1 MAEFVKLKD
10 LCLQICDGEHNT
22 VIDDP
27 MGDSYLLSA
36 KNIKNGFLTI
46 EQEQERVISKAELD
60 RINKRIK
67 LEKYDVLLTSVGTVG
82 ETAIILDDE
91 INYVFQRSV
100 AIFKPNPDKILPEYL
115 YYIFRSKDFKE
126 YLTMNTTGAAQPC
139 LFLGFLQNI
148 KVELVEMDKQI
159 AICNAL
165 RPFMKQ
171 IDLLRKQEK
180 TLEKEFEMFLPRI
193 MSGET
198 LIP

>member
-1 MAEFVKLKD
+1 
-10 LCLQICDGEHNT
+10 
-22 VIDDP
+22 
-27 MGDSYLLSA
+27 MGDCYLLSA

-46 EQEQERVISKAELD
+46 EPEQERIISKDELE

-82 ETAIILDDE
+82 ETAIILDDN

-100 AIFKPNPDKILPEYL
+100 AIFKPNPEKILPEYL

-126 YLTMNTTGAAQPC
+126 YLIMNTTGAAQPC

-148 KVELVEMDKQI
+148 KVELVEMEKQI

-165 RPFMKQ
+165 RPFIKQ
-171 IDLLRKQEK
+171 INLLRKQGN

-193 MSGET
+193 MSGKLEV
-198 LIP
+198 

>member
-1 MAEFVKLKD
+1 MSEFVKLKD

-27 MGDSYLLSA
+27 MGDCYLLSA

-46 EQEQERVISKAELD
+46 DPEQERIISKGELN

-82 ETAIILDDE
+82 ETAIILDDD

-100 AIFKPNPDKILPEYL
+100 AIFKPDPKKILPEYL
-115 YYIFRSKDFKE
+115 YYVFRSNDFKE
-126 YLTMNTTGAAQPC
+126 YLIMNTTGAAQPC

-148 KVELVEMDKQI
+148 KIELVDMERQI
-159 AICNAL
+159 KICNTL
-165 RPFMKQ
+165 RPFISQ
-171 IDLLRKQEK
+171 IALLRKQEK
-180 TLEKEFEMFLPRI
+180 TLQKEFEIFLPRI
-193 MSGET
+193 MSGEVKV
-198 LIP
+198 